1 LINLIHACISTSS
14 LAILVN
20 DELIEY
26 FHPKRV
32 LRQSCPLSP
41 YLFVLAINELY
52 IRLQEALENNNLYG
66 MLLGPRAPPI
76 HSLLFED
83 DLKLCGKET
92 LEEAQLIK
100 NILYHF
106 CQQSGQTTNLQQ
118 SFI

>member
-1 LINLIHACISTSS
+1 
-14 LAILVN
+14 
-20 DELIEY
+20 
-26 FHPKRV
+26 
-32 LRQSCPLSP
+32 
-41 YLFVLAINELY
+41 
-52 IRLQEALENNNLYG
+52 